1 MIQRIFPTLWSAVA
15 AAVFCLALAPSAARA
30 EAPEAVVTAF
40 QEDLIAVMKESDSL
54 GVSGRYNKFLGYLD
68 KYFHMPL
75 MVAFVSGGEWT
86 KASKEERIDLVRAAR
101 RMSAGELAVLFSG
114 YSGERF
120 ASAGNRP
127 IKDGTILVRTKL
139 KRTSG
144 DDVDITYRVRKFDEN
159 WRIIDVLLDGTISQ
173 LVKRKDEYRR
183 TLEDGGVS
191 ALTNLL
197 NTKADEILASETAS
211 GKAAK

>member
-1 MIQRIFPTLWSAVA
+1 MFEGGVA
-15 AAVFCLALAPSAARA
+15 QLH
-30 EAPEAVVTAF
+30 
-40 QEDLIAVMKESDSL
+40 SD
-54 GVSGRYNKFLGYLD
+54 
-68 KYFHMPL
+68 
-75 MVAFVSGGEWT
+75 A
-86 KASKEERIDLVRAAR
+86 
-101 RMSAGELAVLFSG
+101 
-114 YSGERF
+114 
-120 ASAGNRP
+120 
-127 IKDGTILVRTKL
+127 
-139 KRTSG
+139 SG